1 VKRVSALLPIK
12 ESVRAL
18 ILDATTALQP
28 HFSEITAAWR
38 KQMFAEFEF
47 EGRAMAALER
57 LNLATGF
64 ALFSQS
70 DFAAFFE
77 NLNYFGTRLA
87 KLQIDTRAVARSL
100 ELYHELCEPHIR
112 SAFADRRAF
121 AERQYAILAALDTL
135 SSATF
140 VAVSGAYFDT
150 QRNAGNALLE
160 VLDAEL
166 SARNLSALLE
176 RVLGITTRIFNAST
190 GIILL
195 LDPGTQCLRIKAAV
209 GLEGDLSAISVEIG
223 QGFSGHIAATGESDI
238 LPDISQ
244 SHGVLNPLLRGNS
257 QSLWGAP
264 LKEADK
270 VIGVLVIGFARPYVW
285 LPTERE
291 LLRAIADRSALAI
304 NRAEMTDALREREM
318 RIAEL
323 SGHLLKAQEEERKHI
338 SRELHDETGQAL
350 MVIRLYLGML
360 DKAVTTRVGKARIQ
374 ELLEVVD
381 RTIEGIRR
389 IIGRLSPLVLQELG
403 LIAAIRKEAKDLAKS
418 SGVNARVAVSDDVGR
433 VAPEVETAI
442 YRVVQES
449 LHNVAKHSNA
459 RVVTIEMTRTE
470 HHLRLRIEDDGVGI
484 SNVPNSQRPTFGLA
498 GMRERISTLGGTL
511 RVESRKG
518 KGTKILV
525 SVPVPANGSSAQ
537 LSPGLRLTS
546 VPGGDLSAGAARPI
560 VSSGTNS

>member
-1 VKRVSALLPIK
+1 MLPIK
-12 ESVRAL
+12 ESARAL
-18 ILDATTALQP
+18 ILEATTALQP
-28 HFSEITAAWR
+28 YFSEITAAWR

-70 DFAAFFE
+70 DFGAFFE
-77 NLNYFGTRLA
+77 NMHYFGTRLA

-100 ELYHELCEPHIR
+100 ELYHELCEPYIR
-112 SAFADRRAF
+112 KAFADRRAF
-121 AERQYAILAALDTL
+121 AERPYAILAALDTL

-140 VAVSGAYFDT
+140 VSVSGAYFDT

-160 VLDAEL
+160 VLEAEL
-166 SARNLSALLE
+166 SARNLSVLLE
-176 RVLGITTRIFNAST
+176 RVLGITTRVFNAST
-190 GIILL
+190 GLILL
-195 LDPGTQCLRIKAAV
+195 LDPNTQCLRVNAAV
-209 GLEGDLSAISVEIG
+209 GVEGDLSGLSIEVG
-223 QGFSGHIAATGESDI
+223 QGFSGHIAATGEPDI
-238 LPDISQ
+238 LPDISRSQ
-244 SHGVLNPLLRGNS
+244 GVLNPWLRGNS

-264 LKEADK
+264 LKDADK

-304 NRAEMTDALREREM
+304 NRAEMTDALRERET

-323 SGHLLKAQEEERKHI
+323 SGHLLKVQEEERKRI

-360 DKAVTTRVGKARIQ
+360 DKGVTTQAGKAKIQ
-374 ELLEVVD
+374 ELVEVVD

-418 SGVNARVAVSDDVGR
+418 SGVNARVAISDDVGR

-449 LHNVAKHSNA
+449 LHNVAKHSSA
-459 RVVTIEMTRTE
+459 HTVTVAMDRTE
-470 HHLRLRIEDDGVGI
+470 THLRLRIEDDGIGI
-484 SNVPNSQRPTFGLA
+484 PNVPNSQRPSFGLA

-518 KGTKILV
+518 KGTKILA
-525 SVPVPANGSSAQ
+525 SVPVPAGASPLVQASPNSHPASAPGSDSK
-537 LSPGLRLTS
+537 
-546 VPGGDLSAGAARPI
+546 AGAARSI
-560 VSSGTNS
+560 VSTGTHS

>member
-1 VKRVSALLPIK
+1 MSALLPIK

-112 SAFADRRAF
+112 STFADRRAF
-121 AERQYAILAALDTL
+121 AERQYAVLAALDTL

-150 QRNAGNALLE
+150 QRKAGNALLE

-166 SARNLSALLE
+166 SARNLSSLLE

-190 GIILL
+190 GLILL
-195 LDPGTQCLRIKAAV
+195 LDPSTQCLRIKAAV
-209 GLEGDLSAISVEIG
+209 GLEGDLSALSVEVG
-223 QGFSGHIAATGESDI
+223 QGFSGHIAETGESDI
-238 LPDISQ
+238 LADISQ

-264 LKEADK
+264 LKEGDR
-270 VIGVLVIGFARPYVW
+270 VIGVLMIGFARPYVW

-323 SGHLLKAQEEERKHI
+323 SGHLLKVQEEERKHI

-350 MVIRLYLGML
+350 MVIRLYLSML
-360 DKAVTTRVGKARIQ
+360 DKAITTRTAKAKVQ

-381 RTIEGIRR
+381 RTIVGIRR

-418 SGVNARVAVSDDVGR
+418 SGINARVAVSDDVGR

-459 RVVTIEMTRTE
+459 HFVTIELNRTE
-470 HHLRLRIEDDGVGI
+470 DHLCLRIEDDGVGI
-484 SNVPNSQRPTFGLA
+484 SNVNASNSQRPTFGLA

-525 SVPVPANGSSAQ
+525 SVPVPGNGSQ
-537 LSPGLRLTS
+537 LSQPSPNLRLTS
-546 VPGGDLSAGAARPI
+546 APGDDLNAAVAIPS
-560 VSSGTNS
+560 VSIGTNS

>member
-1 VKRVSALLPIK
+1 LPAVLPIK
-12 ESVRAL
+12 ESVRSL
-18 ILDATTALQP
+18 ILEATTALQP

-38 KQMFAEFEF
+38 KQMFTEFEF

-70 DFAAFFE
+70 DFGAFFE
-77 NLNYFGTRLA
+77 NLHYFGTRLA

-100 ELYHELCEPHIR
+100 ELYHDLCEPYIR
-112 SAFADRRAF
+112 NSFADRRAF
-121 AERQYAILAALDTL
+121 AERPYAILAALDTL

-166 SARNLSALLE
+166 SAPNLSALLA
-176 RVLGITTRIFNAST
+176 RVLGITTRIFDASV
-190 GIILL
+190 GVILL
-195 LDPGTQCLRIKAAV
+195 LDPNTQSLRVQAAV
-209 GLEGDLSAISVEIG
+209 GVEGDLSDVAVEIG
-223 QGFSGHIAATGESDI
+223 QGFSGHIAATGEPDV
-238 LPDISQ
+238 LADISRSQ
-244 SHGVLNPLLRGNS
+244 GVLNPFLRGNAE
-257 QSLWGAP
+257 SLWGAP
-264 LKEADK
+264 LKDADK
-270 VIGVLVIGFARPYVW
+270 VIGVLFIGFARPYVW

-291 LLRAIADRSALAI
+291 LLQAIADRSALAI
-304 NRAEMTDALREREM
+304 NRAEMTDALRERES
-318 RIAEL
+318 RIVEL
-323 SGHLLKAQEEERKHI
+323 SGHLLKVQEEERKRI

-360 DKAVTTRVGKARIQ
+360 DKTVTTQVGKAKIQ
-374 ELLEVVD
+374 ELVEVVD

-403 LIAAIRKEAKDLAKS
+403 LIAAIRKEAKDLQKS
-418 SGVNARVAVSDDVGR
+418 SGVNARVEVSDNVGR

-449 LHNVAKHSNA
+449 LHNVGKHSRA
-459 RVVTIEMTRTE
+459 HTVTVAMDRTE
-470 HHLRLRIEDDGVGI
+470 THLRLRIEDDGVGI
-484 SNVPNSQRPTFGLA
+484 NNVPNSQRPTFGLA
-498 GMRERISTLGGTL
+498 GMRERIGALGGML

-525 SVPVPANGSSAQ
+525 NVPVPAKSPPAQPPPNSRLASA
-537 LSPGLRLTS
+537 
-546 VPGGDLSAGAARPI
+546 PGGDLNGTARPI
-560 VSSGTNS
+560 VSTGTHS

>member
-1 VKRVSALLPIK
+1 LSALLPIK
-12 ESVRAL
+12 ESVRTL
-18 ILDATTALQP
+18 ILEATTALQP
-28 HFSEITAAWR
+28 NFSEITAAWR

-70 DFAAFFE
+70 DFTAFFE

-100 ELYHELCEPHIR
+100 ELYHELCTPYIS
-112 SAFADRRAF
+112 SAFSDRRAF
-121 AERQYAILAALDTL
+121 GERRYAVLAALDTL
-135 SSATF
+135 SSAIF

-166 SARNLSALLE
+166 SARNLTVLLE

-195 LDPGTQCLRIKAAV
+195 LDPNTQCLRIQAAV
-209 GLEGDLSAISVEIG
+209 GIEGDLSELNVELG
-223 QGFSGHIAATGESDI
+223 QGFSGHIAATGELDI
-238 LPDISQ
+238 LPDITQ
-244 SHGVLNPLLRGNS
+244 SNGVLNPWLRGNS

-264 LKEADK
+264 LKEADR
-270 VIGVLVIGFARPYVW
+270 VLGVLMIGFARPYVW
-285 LPTERE
+285 LPTERD

-304 NRAEMTDALREREM
+304 NRAEMTDALREREA

-323 SGHLLKAQEEERKHI
+323 SGHLLKVQEEERKHI

-350 MVIRLYLGML
+350 MVIRLYLSML
-360 DKAVTTRVGKARIQ
+360 DQAITTPVGQEKIK
-374 ELLEVVD
+374 ELLAVVD
-381 RTIEGIRR
+381 RTIEGVRR

-403 LIAAIRKEAKDLAKS
+403 LIAAIRKEAKDLTKS
-418 SGVNARVAVSDDVGR
+418 SGVNARVMVSDDVGR
-433 VAPEVETAI
+433 VAPQVETAI

-449 LHNVAKHSNA
+449 LHNVAKHSHA
-459 RVVTIEMTRTE
+459 SVVIIELNRSET
-470 HHLRLRIEDDGVGI
+470 HLRLRIEDDGIGI
-484 SNVPNSQRPTFGLA
+484 NNVPSTQRPTFGLA
-498 GMRERISTLGGTL
+498 GMRERVSTLGGTL

-525 SVPVPANGSSAQ
+525 SVPVPAGASPLAQ
-537 LSPGLRLTS
+537 PTPNSRLAS
-546 VPGGDLSAGAARPI
+546 VSGGDLNPGRARAI
-560 VSSGTNS
+560 VSTGTNS

>member
-1 VKRVSALLPIK
+1 MSALLPIK

-70 DFAAFFE
+70 DFGAFFE

-121 AERQYAILAALDTL
+121 AERQYAVLAALDTL
-135 SSATF
+135 SSAIF

-166 SARNLSALLE
+166 SARNLSSLLE

-190 GIILL
+190 GLILL
-195 LDPGTQCLRIKAAV
+195 LDPSTQCLRIKAAG
-209 GLEGDLSAISVEIG
+209 GLEGDLSTLSVEVG
-223 QGFSGHIAATGESDI
+223 QGFSGHIAETGECDI

-244 SHGVLNPLLRGNS
+244 SHGVLNPLLSGNS

-264 LKEADK
+264 LKEGDR

-323 SGHLLKAQEEERKHI
+323 SGHLLKVQEEERKHI

-360 DKAVTTRVGKARIQ
+360 DKAITTRTAKAKVQ

-381 RTIEGIRR
+381 RTIVGIRR

-403 LIAAIRKEAKDLAKS
+403 LIAAIRKEAKDLSKS
-418 SGVNARVAVSDDVGR
+418 SGINARVAVSDDVGR
-433 VAPEVETAI
+433 VAPEVEAAI

-459 RVVTIEMTRTE
+459 HFVTIELNRTE
-470 HHLRLRIEDDGVGI
+470 DHLRLRVEDDGVGI
-484 SNVPNSQRPTFGLA
+484 SNVNASNSQRPTFGLA
-498 GMRERISTLGGTL
+498 GMRERISTLCGTL

-525 SVPVPANGSSAQ
+525 SVPVPANGSP
-537 LSPGLRLTS
+537 LSQPSPNLRLTS
-546 VPGGDLSAGAARPI
+546 VPGDDLNAAVASSS
-560 VSSGTNS
+560 VSTGTNS

>member
-1 VKRVSALLPIK
+1 MSALLPIK
-12 ESVRAL
+12 ESVRTL
-18 ILDATTALQP
+18 ILEATTALQP

-70 DFAAFFE
+70 DFTAFFE

-100 ELYHELCEPHIR
+100 ELYHELCTPYICG
-112 SAFADRRAF
+112 AFSDRRAF
-121 AERQYAILAALDTL
+121 GERRYAVLAALDTL
-135 SSATF
+135 SSAIF

-166 SARNLSALLE
+166 SARNLTALLE

-195 LDPGTQCLRIKAAV
+195 LDPNTQCLRIQSAV
-209 GLEGDLSAISVEIG
+209 GIEGDLSGLSVELG
-223 QGFSGHIAATGESDI
+223 QGFSGHIAATGELDI
-238 LPDISQ
+238 LPDITQ
-244 SHGVLNPLLRGNS
+244 SSGVLNPWLRGNS

-264 LKEADK
+264 LKESDR
-270 VIGVLVIGFARPYVW
+270 VLGVLMIGFARPYVW
-285 LPTERE
+285 LPTERD

-304 NRAEMTDALREREM
+304 NRAEMTDALREREA

-323 SGHLLKAQEEERKHI
+323 SGHLLKVQEEERKHI

-360 DKAVTTRVGKARIQ
+360 DQAITTGVGQEKIR
-374 ELLEVVD
+374 ELLAVVD

-403 LIAAIRKEAKDLAKS
+403 LIAAIRKEAKDLTKS
-418 SGVNARVAVSDDVGR
+418 SGVNARVMVSD
-433 VAPEVETAI
+433 
-442 YRVVQES
+442 
-449 LHNVAKHSNA
+449 
-459 RVVTIEMTRTE
+459 
-470 HHLRLRIEDDGVGI
+470 
-484 SNVPNSQRPTFGLA
+484 
-498 GMRERISTLGGTL
+498 
-511 RVESRKG
+511 
-518 KGTKILV
+518 
-525 SVPVPANGSSAQ
+525 
-537 LSPGLRLTS
+537 
-546 VPGGDLSAGAARPI
+546 
-560 VSSGTNS
+560 

>member
-1 VKRVSALLPIK
+1 MSALLPIK
-12 ESVRAL
+12 ESVRTL
-18 ILDATTALQP
+18 ILEATTALQP

-70 DFAAFFE
+70 DFTAFFE

-100 ELYHELCEPHIR
+100 ELYHELCTPYICG
-112 SAFADRRAF
+112 AFSDRRAF
-121 AERQYAILAALDTL
+121 GERRYAVLAALDTL
-135 SSATF
+135 SSAIF

-166 SARNLSALLE
+166 SARNLTVLLE

-195 LDPGTQCLRIKAAV
+195 LDPNTQCLRIQSAV
-209 GLEGDLSAISVEIG
+209 GIEGDLSGLSVELG
-223 QGFSGHIAATGESDI
+223 QGFSGHIAATGELDI
-238 LPDISQ
+238 LPDITQ
-244 SHGVLNPLLRGNS
+244 SSGVLNPWLRGNS

-264 LKEADK
+264 LKESDR
-270 VIGVLVIGFARPYVW
+270 VLGVLMIGFARPYVW
-285 LPTERE
+285 LPTERD

-304 NRAEMTDALREREM
+304 NRAEMTDALREREA

-323 SGHLLKAQEEERKHI
+323 SGHLLKVQEEERKHI

-350 MVIRLYLGML
+350 MVIRLYLSML
-360 DKAVTTRVGKARIQ
+360 DQAITTRVGQEKIK
-374 ELLEVVD
+374 ELLAVVD

-403 LIAAIRKEAKDLAKS
+403 LIAAIRKEAKDLTKS
-418 SGVNARVAVSDDVGR
+418 SGVNARVMVSADVGR
-433 VAPEVETAI
+433 VAPQVETAI

-449 LHNVAKHSNA
+449 LHNVAKHSQA
-459 RVVTIEMTRTE
+459 SVVVIEMNRSAT
-470 HHLRLRIEDDGVGI
+470 HLRLRIEDDGVGI
-484 SNVPNSQRPTFGLA
+484 NDVRNTQRPTFGLA

-518 KGTKILV
+518 KGTRILV
-525 SVPVPANGSSAQ
+525 SVPVPANASPFAQ
-537 LSPGLRLTS
+537 ATPNSRLAS
-546 VPGGDLSAGAARPI
+546 VPGGDLNPGRARPI
-560 VSSGTNS
+560 VSTGTNS

>member
-1 VKRVSALLPIK
+1 LSALLPIK

-18 ILDATTALQP
+18 ILEATTALQP

-70 DFAAFFE
+70 DFGAFFE

-112 SAFADRRAF
+112 NAFAERKAF

-135 SSATF
+135 SSAIF
-140 VAVSGAYFDT
+140 VAVSGAYYDT

-195 LDPGTQCLRIKAAV
+195 LDPGTQGLRIKAAV
-209 GLEGDLSAISVEIG
+209 GLEGDLSAINVEIG

-238 LPDISQ
+238 LPDIAQ
-244 SHGVLNPLLRGNS
+244 LQGILNPLLRGNA

-264 LKEADK
+264 LKEADR

-323 SGHLLKAQEEERKHI
+323 SGHLLKVQEEERKHI

-360 DKAVTTRVGKARIQ
+360 DKAVSTRAAKAKIQ

-418 SGVNARVAVSDDVGR
+418 SGVYARVAVSDDVGR

-459 RVVTIEMTRTE
+459 HTVTIEMNRTE
-470 HHLRLRIEDDGVGI
+470 NHLRLRIEDDGVGI
-484 SNVPNSQRPTFGLA
+484 NNVPNSQRPTFGLA

-525 SVPVPANGSSAQ
+525 SVPVPANASPLAQ
-537 LSPGLRLTS
+537 PSPNLRLTS
-546 VPGGDLSAGAARPI
+546 APSGDLNAGDARPT
-560 VSSGTNS
+560 VSTGTHS

>member
-1 VKRVSALLPIK
+1 MSALLPIK

-70 DFAAFFE
+70 DFGAFFE

-121 AERQYAILAALDTL
+121 AERQYAVLAALDTL
-135 SSATF
+135 SSAIF
-140 VAVSGAYFDT
+140 VAVSGAYYDT

-166 SARNLSALLE
+166 SARNLFALLE
-176 RVLGITTRIFNAST
+176 RVLGITTKIFNAST
-190 GIILL
+190 GLILL

-209 GLEGDLSAISVEIG
+209 GLEGDLSALSVEVG
-223 QGFSGHIAATGESDI
+223 QGFSGHIAATGECDI
-238 LPDISQ
+238 LSDISQ

-264 LKEADK
+264 LKEGDR
-270 VIGVLVIGFARPYVW
+270 VIGVLMIGFARPYVW

-318 RIAEL
+318 QIAEL
-323 SGHLLKAQEEERKHI
+323 SGHLLKVQEEERKHI

-360 DKAVTTRVGKARIQ
+360 DKAITTRTAKAKVQ

-381 RTIEGIRR
+381 RTIVGIRR

-403 LIAAIRKEAKDLAKS
+403 LIAAIRKEAKDMAKS
-418 SGVNARVAVSDDVGR
+418 SGINARVAVSDDVGR
-433 VAPEVETAI
+433 AAPEVETAI

-459 RVVTIEMTRTE
+459 HFVTIELNRTDD
-470 HHLRLRIEDDGVGI
+470 HLRLRIEDDGVGI
-484 SNVPNSQRPTFGLA
+484 SNVNASNSLRPTFGLA

-525 SVPVPANGSSAQ
+525 SVPVPDNGSP
-537 LSPGLRLTS
+537 LSQPSPNLRLTS
-546 VPGGDLSAGAARPI
+546 SSGDDLNAAVASPS
-560 VSSGTNS
+560 VSTGTNS

>member
-1 VKRVSALLPIK
+1 LSALLPIK

-18 ILDATTALQP
+18 ILEATTALQP

-70 DFAAFFE
+70 DFGAFFE

-100 ELYHELCEPHIR
+100 ELYHELCAPYIR
-112 SAFADRRAF
+112 DAFAERRAF
-121 AERQYAILAALDTL
+121 AEHQYAILAALDTL

-140 VAVSGAYFDT
+140 VTVSGAYFDT

-166 SARNLSALLE
+166 SARNLSVLLE
-176 RVLGITTRIFNAST
+176 RVLGITTRIFNASA

-195 LDPGTQCLRIKAAV
+195 LDPGTQSLRIKAAV
-209 GLEGDLSAISVEIG
+209 GLDGDLSAVSVEVG

-244 SHGVLNPLLRGNS
+244 SQGVLNPLLRGNS
-257 QSLWGAP
+257 RSLWGAP

-323 SGHLLKAQEEERKHI
+323 SGHLLTVQEEERKHI

-350 MVIRLYLGML
+350 MVIRLYLSML
-360 DKAVTTRVGKARIQ
+360 DKAVTTRTTKAKIQ

-433 VAPEVETAI
+433 MAPEVEAAI

-449 LHNVAKHSNA
+449 LHNVAKHA
-459 RVVTIEMTRTE
+459 DAHAVTIEMNRRE
-470 HHLRLRIEDDGVGI
+470 NRLCLRIEDDGVGI

-525 SVPVPANGSSAQ
+525 SVPVSANGSASAQ
-537 LSPGLRLTS
+537 PSSNLRLAS
-546 VPGGDLSAGAARPI
+546 VPGGDLNAGAARPT
-560 VSSGTNS
+560 VSTGTHS